1 MNPSDYAECDGTS
14 RLSPFYVK
22 ESAEWTI
29 EDVDR
34 LGDFNMLDIYKDESP
49 NAISTAYLYI
59 IQVPDHEFLL
69 IHKFLLIHDSLAFQT
84 SDRCQAE
91 ERKREIL
98 ANCME
103 DSVEPPDVNDKIAVL
118 FSGRFKKGRIIDKD
132 VGGKIG
138 VYTVQYKEFKIT
150 DTLKNPWKYL
160 NKVEE
165 TRTRPVQINTG
176 RKRVSP
182 YFYQPARKEMK
193 MKNSQSTMETMV
205 LDDSDDSDDEE
216 KNAHK
221 RIRKI
226 AQQISAL
233 FNRA

>member
-22 ESAEWTI
+22 ESAEWTL
-29 EDVDR
+29 EDVVS

-49 NAISTAYLYI
+49 GAISTAYLYV
-59 IQVPDHEFLL
+59 IQITNHEYE
-69 IHKFLLIHDSLAFQT
+69 FLLIHDSTAFQM

-98 ANCME
+98 ANCIE
-103 DSVEPPDVNDKIAVL
+103 NGVEPPDVNDKIMVL

-132 VGGKIG
+132 VGGEIG
-138 VYTVQYKEFKIT
+138 VYTVQYKGFKIT

-160 NKVEE
+160 KKVEE
-165 TRTRPVQINTG
+165 TRTLPVQINTG
-176 RKRVSP
+176 ARKRASP
-182 YFYQPARKEMK
+182 DFYQPARKEMK
-193 MKNSQSTMETMV
+193 MKNNQSTNTVETV
-205 LDDSDDSDDEE
+205 VIDDSDDSDDEE

-221 RIRKI
+221 RIREI
-226 AQQISAL
+226 AKQICAL
-233 FNRA
+233 FNA